1 VFARHCQ
8 RAEWGAHRARVRCR
22 TLRYTDPG
30 MRIVSVNVGQP
41 REVVDL
47 AGNRVVTSI
56 YKSPVSGAVRVGAL
70 NLDGDRQSDLVKHG
84 GPLRAVFMYP
94 SEHYA
99 FWRTELPGTELPWGA
114 FGENLTI
121 EGLVEDE
128 VRIGDRLRVG
138 SSELVVTRP
147 RKPCYKLG
155 IRLGRRDMASRFR
168 ASGRSG
174 FYLSVAREGELR
186 AGDSIARL
194 ERGSGPTIREM
205 LADAYAMQTRITLP
219 RPDANEFDPAT
230 AAYVAR
236 VEDVADA
243 GRALERQRDRVVAL
257 LSVVSN
263 EKAAFRYAPGKWSVT
278 EIIGHLADTERILAY
293 RVLRIGRG
301 DQTPLPGF
309 DENTYVPGGA
319 FDRRPVA
326 DVVEEWVATRNATIA
341 LVRGMPSEAWT
352 RRGRAN
358 ERDVS
363 ARALMY
369 IILGHVEHHLAMLA
383 ERYGVGPRTD
393 QAKSAT

>member
-1 VFARHCQ
+1 
-8 RAEWGAHRARVRCR
+8 
-22 TLRYTDPG
+22 

-99 FWRTELPGTELPWGA
+99 FWRTELPGTDLPWGA

-186 AGDSIARL
+186 AGDSIARI
-194 ERGSGPTIREM
+194 ERGSGPTIREV

-219 RPDANEFDPAT
+219 RPEADEFDPAA
-230 AAYVAR
+230 AAYVGRMEA
-236 VEDVADA
+236 VSDA
-243 GRALERQRDRVVAL
+243 GRALETQRDRVAAL
-257 LSVVSN
+257 LSSLST
-263 EKAAFRYAPGKWSVT
+263 EKAAFRYAPGKWTVT
-278 EIIGHLADTERILAY
+278 EIAGHLADAERIFAY
-293 RVLRIGRG
+293 RLLRIGRG

-309 DENTYVPGGA
+309 DENTYVPAGA
-319 FDRRPVA
+319 FDRRALA
-326 DVVEEWVATRNATIA
+326 DVLEEWVATRNATIA

-352 RRGRAN
+352 RRGRAS
-358 ERDVS
+358 ERAVS
-363 ARALMY
+363 ARALVY
-369 IILGHVEHHLAMLA
+369 IIIGHVEHHLVMLA
-383 ERYGVGPRTD
+383 ERYGVAEANGHTKP
-393 QAKSAT
+393 AT